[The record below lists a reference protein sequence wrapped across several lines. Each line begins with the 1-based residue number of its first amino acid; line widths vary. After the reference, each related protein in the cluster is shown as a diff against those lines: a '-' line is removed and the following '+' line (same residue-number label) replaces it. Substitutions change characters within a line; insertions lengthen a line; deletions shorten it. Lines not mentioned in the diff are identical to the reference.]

1 MAQNSASFSEKWYT
15 RLHSCFKKRQES
27 DEMWTGVSFTEI
39 TFVHKLKRRLDNFSF
54 TSSCV
59 RNLAS
64 SSSLMTSS
72 PCLSIY
78 LSITADAAQYHGPK
92 NYSHSVTNLSMKL

>member
-39 TFVHKLKRRLDNFSF
+39 TLF
-54 TSSCV
+54 TNSKDV
-59 RNLAS
+59 
-64 SSSLMTSS
+64 
-72 PCLSIY
+72 
-78 LSITADAAQYHGPK
+78 
-92 NYSHSVTNLSMKL
+92 